1 MKVYTDDD
9 GARRLIGRADVP
21 DDCGP
26 VYEVPV
32 VREALAVTEEFAI
45 GTVTHLPEGGGAPV
59 VERAVLAAPGQLV
72 ELCRGGSRWRLSATS
87 RHRRRTANSTCP
99 GR

>member
-9 GARRLIGRADVP
+9 GGRRLIGHADVP

-32 VREALAVTEEFAI
+32 VKEALAATEEFAV
-45 GTVTHLPEGGGAPV
+45 GAVTHPPEGGGAPV
-59 VERAVLAAPGQLV
+59 AERAVPAAPGQLV
-72 ELCRGGSRWRLSATS
+72 ELL
-87 RHRRRTANSTCP
+87 P
-99 GR
+99 GWAPLAS